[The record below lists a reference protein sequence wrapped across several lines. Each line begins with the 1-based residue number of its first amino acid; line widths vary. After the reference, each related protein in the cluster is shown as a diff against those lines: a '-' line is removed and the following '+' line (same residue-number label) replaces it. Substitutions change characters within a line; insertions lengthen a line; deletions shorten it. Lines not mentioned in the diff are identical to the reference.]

1 MAADPSNTVVT
12 YCKDQT
18 LTPPQN
24 SEIVPF
30 TITDQQIQFQLIHT
44 IYQHGVQAVIGL
56 NP

>member
-1 MAADPSNTVVT
+1 MAVDPPNTVVT

-18 LTPPQN
+18 ITPPQN

-30 TITDQQIQFQLIHT
+30 TTDQQIQLQLIHT
-44 IYQHGVQAVIGL
+44 IYLHGVQAVIGL

>member
-30 TITDQQIQFQLIHT
+30 TTDQQIQLQLIHT
-44 IYQHGVQAVIGL
+44 IYLHGVQAVIGL